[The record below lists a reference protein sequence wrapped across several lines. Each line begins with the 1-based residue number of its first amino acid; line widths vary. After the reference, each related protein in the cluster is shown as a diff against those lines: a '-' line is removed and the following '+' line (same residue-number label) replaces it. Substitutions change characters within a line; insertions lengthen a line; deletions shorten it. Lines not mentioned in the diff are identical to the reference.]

1 MIIRLNICLT
11 LPLRTCF
18 LIAYYF
24 LGPNLNEEKM
34 EERNNIKRKTKSE
47 RDKGR
52 SSRASLIED
61 CSESE
66 DFFKRREG
74 KHSRYRKRAGSKRLD
89 SDAKTKDDTNRKS
102 ITSKI
107 TSSVRR
113 IQGKE
118 TTNVQRNSKGLEY
131 EAQPKMDD
139 KDIYFGTWNN
149 KERAV
154 LDQILQ
160 NLDRKPTKKIKEKDK
175 FNRKSRTYKPSSK
188 NDEIIISGSN
198 NSLDCNNKEN
208 ERNRNK
214 SRLLAGL
221 KKVFVRQENDSQE
234 VSDAETLNTYTMP
247 QKKKRGLFQWLL
259 NRKKLEEPPRRRAFS
274 TNDTMNM
281 TRIEP
286 NHLKVPSLAKR
297 SLSSTSVKGLIT
309 RTKSADDLDGA
320 FDFYTNK
327 NQVFQ
332 RTPSIAKLQGKSK
345 YTSME
350 KIANEKL
357 SGTQNSP
364 SHGFQQVKPSVK
376 DICYDNNKLI
386 YAQSHVNH
394 TKTASNRSISIS
406 SYSSTHQEASE
417 YISSCYEDDACN
429 ISGYQSDQPVPMSS
443 FISSKYQRQCQDED
457 FRQIQMGVSS
467 CPLIRKKY
475 YPKSYRQFPFTKTRN
490 TRSSYQRYKTSAS
503 VNSSLSA
510 ASTGEQINTTYC
522 LDSDHFSE
530 TGSPKITLPP
540 PYPSHLSKRPVMRSF
555 SKNSSISTYS
565 SNNGYLSESSN
576 FEEET
581 GLQHFEPRSLQ
592 NYSSEQFDFGF
603 TLSSVK
609 SQCSLV

>member
-1 MIIRLNICLT
+1 
-11 LPLRTCF
+11 
-18 LIAYYF
+18 
-24 LGPNLNEEKM
+24 M

-52 SSRASLIED
+52 SSRTSLIED
-61 CSESE
+61 CSENE
-66 DFFKRREG
+66 EFFKRREG
-74 KHSRYRKRAGSKRLD
+74 KHNRYRKRAGSKRLD
-89 SDAKTKDDTNRKS
+89 QDAKSKDDTNRKS

-118 TTNVQRNSKGLEY
+118 TFNVQRNSKVLEY
-131 EAQPKMDD
+131 EAQAKMDD

-160 NLDRKPTKKIKEKDK
+160 NLDIKLERKSTKKMKEKDK

-188 NDEIIISGSN
+188 NDEIVISGSN
-198 NSLDCNNKEN
+198 NSLDCHNKEN
-208 ERNRNK
+208 DRNRNK
-214 SRLLAGL
+214 SRILAGL
-221 KKVFVRQENDSQE
+221 KKVFVRQENATMKNDSHE
-234 VSDAETLNTYTMP
+234 ISDGETLHTYTMP

-281 TRIEP
+281 TRMEP
-286 NHLKVPSLAKR
+286 NHLKVPSLTKR
-297 SLSSTSVKGLIT
+297 SVSSTSLKVLIT

-320 FDFYTNK
+320 FDFYANR

-332 RTPSIAKLQGKSK
+332 RTPSIAKLQSKSK

-357 SGTQNSP
+357 SGTQNPP
-364 SHGFQQVKPSVK
+364 SHGFEQVKPSVK
-376 DICYDNNKLI
+376 DICYNNHELI
-386 YAQSHVNH
+386 FAQSHVNH
-394 TKTASNRSISIS
+394 TKTASNRSTSIS

-417 YISSCYEDDACN
+417 YNSSCYEDDTCN

-443 FISSKYQRQCQDED
+443 FISSKYQRHCQVED
-457 FRQIQMGVSS
+457 LRQTQMGVSS

-475 YPKSYRQFPFTKTRN
+475 YPKSYRQFPFPKTRN
-490 TRSSYQRYKTSAS
+490 TRSGYQRSKTSAS

-510 ASTGEQINTTYC
+510 ASNGEQGNTTYC

-530 TGSPKITLPP
+530 VGSPKITLPP
-540 PYPSHLSKRPVMRSF
+540 PYPSHLNKRPVIRSF

-592 NYSSEQFDFGF
+592 NYSSEHFDFGF